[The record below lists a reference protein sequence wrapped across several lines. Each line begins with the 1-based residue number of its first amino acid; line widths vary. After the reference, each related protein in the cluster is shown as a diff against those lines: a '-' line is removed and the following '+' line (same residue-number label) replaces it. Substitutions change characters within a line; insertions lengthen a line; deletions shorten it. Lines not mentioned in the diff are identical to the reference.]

1 MRRLLTV
8 PVLAPLLLML
18 LAGCIAPGGNGDDRT
33 DDDRL
38 DIPAPSCDGPAFLN
52 SPDTH
57 YDLGYCEEVT
67 VEGQGITVDAG
78 EIGTLTIRGDDIE
91 VDAAY
96 IGVIDISGQA
106 NWVSSTTAIGSVDIK
121 GDRNDVDA
129 DGDIELVVI
138 SGNDNEVTG
147 GTIGSST
154 VQGDRNT
161 VDTE

>member
-8 PVLAPLLLML
+8 PVLASVLL
-18 LAGCIAPGGNGDDRT
+18 LAGCVFPAPGDDRT
-33 DDDRL
+33 DDRL

-91 VDAAY
+91 VDATY
-96 IGVIDISGQA
+96 IGELSIEGNQNV
-106 NWVSSTTAIGSVDIK
+106 VTADSIGTSQVNGED
-121 GDRNDVDA
+121 N
-129 DGDIELVVI
+129 VV
-138 SGNDNEVTG
+138 ETK
-147 GTIGSST
+147 
-154 VQGDRNT
+154 
-161 VDTE
+161 